1 MSGTSSPAFEK
12 ISRKGLLGS
21 RAASAAVL
29 IGVLAITVHVGALGP
44 LAPTTLATQAA
55 AGVTGLGFWD
65 VLGCVGCIAGFV
77 MGAGTTVAGLAVFL
91 AAHPEIAILCVST
104 CVNAAS

>member
-12 ISRKGLLGS
+12 ISRKRLLDS
-21 RAASAAVL
+21 RVASAAVL
-29 IGVLAITVHVGALGP
+29 IGVLAIAVHVGPLGP
-44 LAPTTLATQAA
+44 LAPTTLATQVA
-55 AGVTGLGFWD
+55 AGVTGLGFWG

-91 AAHPEIAILCVST
+91 AAHPEIAIFCVST